1 MFAFAYILFHMQN
14 SSRTRTNKPAKRV
27 VVALI
32 SAIAATASVLGAP
45 ATASA
50 QDFAAGSAELN
61 AQVTDS
67 IAQITS
73 DTREGAWVTRNN
85 IHAQV
90 DPLGPSGLAIK
101 NAVDGAVNSVF
112 PGLIQEKLAA
122 EQAARAAQA
131 EAQAAAQAAAE
142 RAAAAARFDRGSCPP
157 AADVCVDLNGGRSW
171 LQENGQVVYGAVPVS
186 SGGIGQET
194 PRGTFYINRKVK
206 DEISYEFGNAPMPYA
221 MYFTYN
227 GHAFHQGNVA
237 RTSAGCVRLNPQ
249 DAIHY
254 FNNVGIGDMVYIY

>member
-1 MFAFAYILFHMQN
+1 MQN
-14 SSRTRTNKPAKRV
+14 SSRTRTNKSAKRG

-50 QDFAAGSAELN
+50 QDYAAGSAELN
-61 AQVTDS
+61 TEITNS

-73 DTREGAWVTRNN
+73 DSREGAWVTRNN

-90 DPLGPSGLAIK
+90 DPLGPSGLPIK
-101 NAVDGAVNSVF
+101 NAVDAAVNGIF

-122 EQAARAAQA
+122 EQAARN
-131 EAQAAAQAAAE
+131 AQAAAE

-157 AADVCVDLNGGRSW
+157 AADVCVDIDGGRSW
-171 LQENGQVVYGAVPVS
+171 LQNNGQVVYGAVPVS

-237 RTSAGCVRLNPQ
+237 RTSAGCVRLNQQ

>member
-1 MFAFAYILFHMQN
+1 MQQT
-14 SSRTRTNKPAKRV
+14 SRTRTMSTARRG
-27 VVALI
+27 VAAILTTLAA
-32 SAIAATASVLGAP
+32 SAALFAAP

-50 QDFAAGSAELN
+50 QDFAAGSSGINDVVA
-61 AQVTDS
+61 AGF
-67 IAQITS
+67 S
-73 DTREGAWVTRNN
+73 DAREGAWVTRNN
-85 IHAQV
+85 IHAQMSTF
-90 DPLGPSGLAIK
+90 GPSGLPVK
-101 NAVDGAVNSVF
+101 NAVDGVINGMF
-112 PGLIQEKLAA
+112 PGLIGEKTAA
-122 EQAARAAQA
+122 DDAARRAQA
-131 EAQAAAQAAAE
+131 EAEAAAAQRAAAE
-142 RAAAAARFDRGSCPP
+142 AAAREEAARFNRGSCP
-157 AADVCVDLNGGRSW
+157 ASADVCVDIDGGRSW
-171 LQENGQVVYGAVPVS
+171 LQENGRVVYGAVPVS

-237 RTSAGCVRLNPQ
+237 TTSAGCVRLNQQ

>member
-1 MFAFAYILFHMQN
+1 MQKTF
-14 SSRTRTNKPAKRV
+14 RTRTISTARRGV
-27 VVALI
+27 AALI
-32 SAIAATASVLGAP
+32 TALTASAALIGAP

-50 QDFAAGSAELN
+50 QDFTAGSSGINDVVAS
-61 AQVTDS
+61 A
-67 IAQITS
+67 TS
-73 DTREGAWVTRNN
+73 DAREGAWVTRNN
-85 IHAQV
+85 IQSQIST
-90 DPLGPSGLAIK
+90 LGPAALPVQ
-101 NAVDGAVNSVF
+101 NAVDGAINTAF
-112 PGLIQEKLAA
+112 PGLIQEKTAA
-122 EQAARAAQA
+122 DDAARRAQA
-131 EAQAAAQAAAE
+131 EAEAAAAQRAAAE
-142 RAAAAARFDRGSCPP
+142 AAAREEAARFNRGSCP
-157 AADVCVDLNGGRSW
+157 ASADVCVDIDGGRTW

-186 SGGIGQET
+186 SGGVGQET

-237 RTSAGCVRLNPQ
+237 TTSAGCVRLNQQ

>member
-1 MFAFAYILFHMQN
+1 MAKN
-14 SSRTRTNKPAKRV
+14 SRTRYSASIKRGAAAILTAGATSL
-27 VVALI
+27 ALL
-32 SAIAATASVLGAP
+32 AVP

-50 QDFAAGSAELN
+50 QDFATGS
-61 AQVTDS
+61 S
-67 IAQITS
+67 QIQA
-73 DTREGAWVTRNN
+73 DAREGAWATRTNLQN
-85 IHAQV
+85 QLSTI
-90 DPLGPSGLAIK
+90 GPAALPVRA
-101 NAVDGAVNSVF
+101 AVDDAINGLF
-112 PGLIQEKLAA
+112 PGLIDEKVAA
-122 EQAARAAQA
+122 EQEVARAQA
-131 EAQAAAQAAAE
+131 ERE
-142 RAAAAARFDRGSCPP
+142 AAAAREAEAARVASEEAARFNRGSCPVS
-157 AADVCVDLNGGRSW
+157 ADVCVDIDGGRSW

-186 SGGIGQET
+186 SGGVGQET

-237 RTSAGCVRLNPQ
+237 TTSAGCVRLNQQ